1 VAEYNRLDL
10 AENRELDVGEK
21 ARMRTLGKELDKIWA
36 LEEIE
41 VRQRSKDMMIL
52 KGVKILATYVMANR
66 RNRKKKIENLRDQM
80 G

>member
-66 RNRKKKIENLRDQM
+66 RNRKKKIEN
-80 G
+80 GSAEYS

>member
-36 LEEIE
+36 LEEIK

-66 RNRKKKIENLRDQM
+66 RNRKKKIEN
-80 G
+80 GSAEYS

>member
-1 VAEYNRLDL
+1 ML
-10 AENRELDVGEK
+10 GEK

-36 LEEIE
+36 LEEIK

-66 RNRKKKIENLRDQM
+66 RNRKKKIEN
-80 G
+80 GSAEYS